1 VSVTPRA
8 HRQALTRSATTI
20 CEDLNPTNCDDA
32 VVTVTVEEALIVAND
47 DTAGPING
55 LTGGDA
61 GINVLDNDE
70 LNGVA
75 VDPNDVTITS
85 TPTAELT
92 VNADGTVSVTPG
104 TPAGTYTISYTICED
119 LNPTNCDDAVVTVT
133 VEEALIVANDDT
145 AGPINGLTGGDAGIN
160 VLDNDELNGVAVDPN
175 DVTITSTPTAELTVN
190 ADGTVSVTPGTPAGT
205 YTISYTIC
213 EDLNPTNCDDAVV
226 TVTVEEALIV
236 ANDDT
241 AGPINGLTGGD
252 AGINVLDNDELN
264 GVAVDPNDVT
274 ITSTPTAE
282 LTVNADGT
290 VSVTPGT
297 PAGTY
302 TISYTI
308 CEVLNP
314 TNCDDAVVTV
324 TVEEALIVAND
335 DTAGPINGLTGGD
348 AGINVLDNDEL
359 NGVAVDPNDV
369 TITSTPTAEL
379 TVNADGTVSV
389 TPGTPAGTY
398 TISYTICEDLNPT
411 NCDDAVVTVTV
422 EEALIVANDDT
433 AGPINGLTGGDAGIN
448 VLDNDELNGVAVD
461 PNDVTIT
468 STPTAELTVNAD
480 GTVSVTPGTP
490 AGTYTISYTICE
502 DLNPTN
508 CDDAVVTVTVE
519 EALIVA
525 NDDTAGPINGLTGGD
540 AGINVLDNDEL
551 NGVAVDP
558 NDVTITSTPTA
569 ELTVNADG
577 TVSVTPGTPAGT
589 YTISYTIC
597 EDLNPTNCDDAVVTV
612 TVEEALIVANDDTA
626 GPINGLTGGDAGINV
641 LDNDELNGV
650 AVDPNDV
657 TITSTPTA
665 ELTVNADGTVSV
677 TPGTPAGTYTISYT
691 ICEDLNPT
699 NCDDAVVTVT
709 VEEALIVANDDTA
722 GPINGLTGGDAGINV
737 LDNDELNGVAVD
749 PNDVTITSTPT
760 AELTVNADGTVSVTP
775 GTPAGTYTISYTICE
790 DLNPTNCDDAVVT
803 VTVEEALIVANDD
816 TAGPINGLTGG
827 DAGINVLDNDE
838 LNGVAVDPNDVTIT
852 STPTAELTVNADGTV
867 SVTPGTP
874 AGTYTISYTICE
886 DLNPTNCDDA
896 VVTVTVEE
904 ALIVANDDTAGPIN
918 GLTGGDAGINVLDND
933 ELNGV
938 AVDPNDVTIT
948 STPTAELT
956 VNADGTVSV
965 TPGTPAGTYT
975 ISYTDLRR
983 PEPDQ
988 LRRCRCDGH
997 RRRSSYCSQ

>member
-1 VSVTPRA
+1 
-8 HRQALTRSATTI
+8 
-20 CEDLNPTNCDDA
+20 
-32 VVTVTVEEALIVAND
+32 
-47 DTAGPING
+47 
-55 LTGGDA
+55 
-61 GINVLDNDE
+61 
-70 LNGVA
+70 
-75 VDPNDVTITS
+75 
-85 TPTAELT
+85 
-92 VNADGTVSVTPG
+92 
-104 TPAGTYTISYTICED
+104 
-119 LNPTNCDDAVVTVT
+119 
-133 VEEALIVANDDT
+133 
-145 AGPINGLTGGDAGIN
+145 
-160 VLDNDELNGVAVDPN
+160 
-175 DVTITSTPTAELTVN
+175 
-190 ADGTVSVTPGTPAGT
+190 
-205 YTISYTIC
+205 
-213 EDLNPTNCDDAVV
+213 
-226 TVTVEEALIV
+226 
-236 ANDDT
+236 
-241 AGPINGLTGGD
+241 
-252 AGINVLDNDELN
+252 
-264 GVAVDPNDVT
+264 
-274 ITSTPTAE
+274 
-282 LTVNADGT
+282 
-290 VSVTPGT
+290 
-297 PAGTY
+297 
-302 TISYTI
+302 
-308 CEVLNP
+308 
-314 TNCDDAVVTV
+314 VTV

-775 GTPAGTYTISYTICE
+775 GTPAGTYTITYQIC
-790 DLNPTNCDDAVVT
+790 DKLNPENCDDA
-803 VTVEEALIVANDD
+803 L
-816 TAGPINGLTGG
+816 
-827 DAGINVLDNDE
+827 
-838 LNGVAVDPNDVTIT
+838 VTIT
-852 STPTAELTVNADGTV
+852 VINPPVAINDINNTLINKPVSGNVLTNDYDPDGDQIIINTTPVVDPANGAVVIDPDGSYTYTPDPGFTGEDSFVYRICDDGTPSLCAEATVMITVIPVPTRTADDNNPPVAMMMPIRV
-867 SVTPGTP
+867 SS
-874 AGTYTISYTICE
+874 I
-886 DLNPTNCDDA
+886 
-896 VVTVTVEE
+896 
-904 ALIVANDDTAGPIN
+904 
-918 GLTGGDAGINVLDND
+918 
-933 ELNGV
+933 
-938 AVDPNDVTIT
+938 
-948 STPTAELT
+948 
-956 VNADGTVSV
+956 
-965 TPGTPAGTYT
+965 
-975 ISYTDLRR
+975 LR
-983 PEPDQ
+983 
-988 LRRCRCDGH
+988 
-997 RRRSSYCSQ
+997 